1 MYTYIYIYIYTYIC
15 NIYVDISYA
24 QKYLHITSHHTHTTP
39 TLSNVTVGIDHD
51 LSESPLVKKDD
62 SNDDSVVMGWRSS
75 SGTPGQ
81 ARDSPNLHLSKHH
94 HQNNIIRE
102 TKTNSWRASK
112 RWALEKVDS
121 GFKYGHFLI
130 CILDFWGVTNTTNT
144 TTIIL
149 RKNPRIFCQ
158 KISLCRIATKTR
170 ACPQHTQHMLY
181 YLLSTT
187 ASHQRLGSRGVL
199 VSATLNERI
208 DSHSKTD

>member
-1 MYTYIYIYIYTYIC
+1 MYIYIYIYMSIYHMHK
-15 NIYVDISYA
+15 NIY
-24 QKYLHITSHHTHTTP
+24 TSHHIIHIRHLHFRMWLWGLTMTWVRVLLSKRLTPMTTP
-39 TLSNVTVGIDHD
+39 SWWGGD
-51 LSESPLVKKDD
+51 PQ
-62 SNDDSVVMGWRSS
+62 

-102 TKTNSWRASK
+102 TKTNSWRAPK

-121 GFKYGHFLI
+121 GLKYGHFLV
-130 CILDFWGVTNTTNT
+130 CMLDFWGVTTTTTT

-149 RKNPRIFCQ
+149 RKKTRIFCQ

-199 VSATLNERI
+199 RRPFLEW
-208 DSHSKTD
+208 TDW